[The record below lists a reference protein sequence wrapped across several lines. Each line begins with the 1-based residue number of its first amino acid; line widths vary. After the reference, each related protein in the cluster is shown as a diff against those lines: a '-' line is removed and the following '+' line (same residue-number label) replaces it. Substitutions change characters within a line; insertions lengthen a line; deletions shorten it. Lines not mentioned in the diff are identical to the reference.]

1 MDEKIEKF
9 SSSDY
14 HTTTMHATNTF
25 DRLLQEIRSSN
36 LNFQLQESPFS
47 AQISIKKSL
56 VKEKNGSL
64 RHPPVI
70 SCKDAKIKA
79 LETRANYLEK
89 GLESIR
95 TDYVKANKKIKEL
108 EDIIIIHKQIKSEP
122 AQGVFEDLVNSPS
135 GL

>member
-14 HTTTMHATNTF
+14 HTTTMHASNTF

-56 VKEKNGSL
+56 VKEKNGSF

-89 GLESIR
+89 ELESILHIPDYR
-95 TDYVKANKKIKEL
+95 MILPQSWKYHHQARIIAYVK
-108 EDIIIIHKQIKSEP
+108 EDIFCEEIETTYFHI
-122 AQGVFEDLVNSPS
+122 
-135 GL
+135 